1 MRYDAAFERSRQVAV
16 ERVRGLRFLM
26 RKNNIDEYEG
36 QGIFVDRHTMRIKS
50 QDIDTQISF
59 DAVIIATGATPRLL
73 PGTSRRPRV
82 RTYEEQI
89 MSRELP
95 SSIAIIGAGPV
106 GIEFAYVL
114 ANYGVAV
121 TVIESLQRV
130 LPNEDVDVSKE
141 VAKAYRN
148 LGITMLVGARI
159 EGLTETDDSVTL
171 TYRGPGAADAD
182 TLTVDVVLQAI
193 GFAPNTKGYGLE
205 SLGVAT
211 DPAPAASS
219 STTSW
224 KPPCRAC
231 TPSAT
236 SPPS

>member
-1 MRYDAAFERSRQVAV
+1 M
-16 ERVRGLRFLM
+16 
-26 RKNNIDEYEG
+26 
-36 QGIFVDRHTMRIKS
+36 
-50 QDIDTQISF
+50 
-59 DAVIIATGATPRLL
+59 
-73 PGTSRRPRV
+73 
-82 RTYEEQI
+82 
-89 MSRELP
+89 
-95 SSIAIIGAGPV
+95 
-106 GIEFAYVL
+106 L

-182 TLTVDVVLQAI
+182 TLTVDVALQAI
-193 GFAPNTKGYGLE
+193 GFAPNTKGYRSE
-205 SLGVAT
+205 LGRGDRPRT
-211 DPAPAASS
+211 AASS

>member
-1 MRYDAAFERSRQVAV
+1 
-16 ERVRGLRFLM
+16 L
-26 RKNNIDEYEG
+26 
-36 QGIFVDRHTMRIKS
+36 
-50 QDIDTQISF
+50 
-59 DAVIIATGATPRLL
+59 
-73 PGTSRRPRV
+73 
-82 RTYEEQI
+82 
-89 MSRELP
+89 
-95 SSIAIIGAGPV
+95 
-106 GIEFAYVL
+106 L

-141 VAKAYRN
+141 IAKAYRD
-148 LGITMLVGARI
+148 LGVTIIVGARI
-159 EGLTETDDSVTL
+159 EGLTETADAVTL

-211 DPAPAASS
+211 DPRTRASS

-224 KPPCRAC
+224 KPRCRAY

-236 SPPS
+236 SPPN